1 VDEYAAALAEAV
13 DEVLPSW
20 VERSVTRL
28 ELAWR
33 GDVPPDVA
41 AAAAAAGQE
50 ARREIGARLRRLLE
64 TDIDEQWTGPLDVLR
79 AAVAY
84 PTAVLQAAG
93 VPAVK
98 RDEFA
103 EHAFPDDLYDL
114 TPATWSDVDERL
126 HEPGL
131 VWGAWKAKQFL
142 DRRRAEGRR

>member
-1 VDEYAAALAEAV
+1 MDEYAAALAETV
-13 DEVLPSW
+13 DEVLPGW
-20 VERSVTRL
+20 VERSVGRL
-28 ELAWR
+28 VMAWQ
-33 GDVPPDVA
+33 GVVPPEVLEA
-41 AAAAAAGQE
+41 AVVAGQE
-50 ARREIGARLRRLLE
+50 ARREVGARLRRLLE
-64 TDIDEQWTGPLDVLR
+64 ADIDAQWTGPLDVLR

-93 VPAVK
+93 VPPVR

-103 EHAFPDDLYDL
+103 ERSFPDDVYDL